1 MVVETENVNT
11 TNLSTYIESLRYA
24 RLIQL
29 GLLPKRRHFNR
40 LFEDHFVIYKP
51 LNIVSG
57 DFYWIGS
64 KNHLTY
70 IAVGDCTGHGVPGA
84 MLSVLTRSI
93 LEYSIM
99 NKGLVKTHKILR
111 EVDKKFIESFSGIKN
126 ELFNNDWVDIALVCI
141 DRQENKL
148 YFSSANR
155 KLLLV
160 SNNKSQLVYGNS
172 YPIGGWQI
180 EEQRNFTTTVLNFSS
195 GDAFYLGS
203 DGFQDQIGGERSKKY
218 SSKKLHERLAENAS
232 LDMNKQKK
240 LLTRELESWIGEEE
254 QVDDICLLGIRL

>member
-1 MVVETENVNT
+1 MLIETENVKS

-40 LFEDHFVIYKP
+40 LFVDHFVIYKP

-126 ELFNNDWVDIALVCI
+126 ELFNNDWVDIALLCI

-155 KLLLV
+155 KLLFV
-160 SNNKSQLVYGNS
+160 SEGISQLVYGNS

-180 EEQRNFTTTVLNFSS
+180 EEQRNFTTTVLNFSP
-195 GDAFYLGS
+195 GDTFYLGS
-203 DGFQDQIGGERSKKY
+203 DGFQDQIGGEKSKKY
-218 SSKKLHERLAENAS
+218 SSKKLHERLTENAN
-232 LDMNKQKK
+232 LGMNVQKK
-240 LLTRELESWIGEEE
+240 LLTRELKSWIGDEE
-254 QVDDICLLGIRL
+254 QVDDICLLGVRL